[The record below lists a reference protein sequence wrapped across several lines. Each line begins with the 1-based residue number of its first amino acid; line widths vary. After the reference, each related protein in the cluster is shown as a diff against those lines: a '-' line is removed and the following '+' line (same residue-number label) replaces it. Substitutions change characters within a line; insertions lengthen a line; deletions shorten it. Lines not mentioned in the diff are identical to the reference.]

1 MIIDGQAVE
10 NVKVSFKQEKVNVK
24 FGAERI
30 QDLTAKQ
37 EKTAIPTQE
46 QQIILPDSDLGYGAL
61 SKVIVEPIPHNYG
74 LVTFNGGYITIT

>member
-46 QQIILPDSDLGYGAL
+46 QQIILPDSGYGAL
-61 SKVIVEPIPHNYG
+61 SKVTVEPIPHNYG